1 HEKNIRIGPGR
12 GSAAGSL
19 VSYLLQITLVDP
31 IEFDLLFERFLNP
44 ERYNMP
50 DIDID
55 IPDNK
60 RESVLKYIQKRY
72 GHEQVAQIVTM
83 GTFGAKAS
91 VRDTLRVI
99 GADSDQLK
107 RWSQAIPSDQ
117 NQLMTLER
125 AVKESNS
132 LQAIVSESEFNR
144 DIFKAAQTIE
154 GLPQHNS
161 THAASV
167 VINDFPLDS
176 IIPVKDR
183 ENDLLITQ
191 FTMNDVEQMG
201 LLKMDLLGLRNL
213 TILDNIIR
221 NIKTNKNI
229 DILAQD
235 IPMNDFETI
244 KLFQEADTNG
254 VFQFESDG
262 IKDVL
267 KRLKPENF
275 EDIVAVN
282 ALYRP
287 GPMKQTDSFIRRK
300 HGKEKIEYV
309 NDVLEPILNT
319 TYGIIVYQEQVMRI
333 VVDMAG
339 FSLGE

>member
-1 HEKNIRIGPGR
+1 QLNHELQVIDRMGFSDYFLIVWDIIKYCHEKNIRIGPGR

-154 GLPQHNS
+154 GLP
-161 THAASV
+161 
-167 VINDFPLDS
+167 
-176 IIPVKDR
+176 R
-183 ENDLLITQ
+183 
-191 FTMNDVEQMG
+191 
-201 LLKMDLLGLRNL
+201 
-213 TILDNIIR
+213 
-221 NIKTNKNI
+221 
-229 DILAQD
+229 
-235 IPMNDFETI
+235 
-244 KLFQEADTNG
+244 
-254 VFQFESDG
+254 
-262 IKDVL
+262 
-267 KRLKPENF
+267 
-275 EDIVAVN
+275 
-282 ALYRP
+282 
-287 GPMKQTDSFIRRK
+287 
-300 HGKEKIEYV
+300 
-309 NDVLEPILNT
+309 
-319 TYGIIVYQEQVMRI
+319 
-333 VVDMAG
+333 
-339 FSLGE
+339 